1 MLFTLKKYYMLYTTF
16 QLSNGTKTLGLI
28 AWVTNQSFALCRRN
42 ANVDKIINY
51 SKISIPHFVGN
62 RICLLLREA

>member
-1 MLFTLKKYYMLYTTF
+1 MLFTLFTLKKYYLLYTTF

-42 ANVDKIINY
+42 VNVVKLSIIQ
-51 SKISIPHFVGN
+51 K
-62 RICLLLREA
+62 